1 MVNEELIS
9 SIVSSLGLL
18 NIDDK
23 ELDNAWLRSAQ
34 TIIITRY
41 LQVNHFPEFDTET
54 MLDYLAYLQLDLS
67 DKDCL
72 TLAKTM
78 IDLQDVPPIDFTE
91 ESSSLIHD
99 DTPLVVKMSNILLT
113 GGRVYSER
121 NAWMQRCLHTV
132 ISSQTEDQ
140 EIPKLFLKITSQY
153 WTIF

>member
-1 MVNEELIS
+1 
-9 SIVSSLGLL
+9 
-18 NIDDK
+18 
-23 ELDNAWLRSAQ
+23 
-34 TIIITRY
+34 
-41 LQVNHFPEFDTET
+41 

-78 IDLQDVPPIDFTE
+78 IDLQDIPPIDFTE

-99 DTPLVVKMSNILLT
+99 DTSLVVKMSNILLT

-153 WTIF
+153 WTIFNWFELFQKFVNFSVPVALRNKFFT